1 MERKSQAVWTVSKVS
16 LTLVLVAA
24 CLPRSAQPPAYAAL
38 PTHASPAISA
48 VVVGRRVV
56 LVASQ
61 EHGSSGATVLV
72 ELFPPEARRR
82 GPIRARPLAG
92 GRPLDPK
99 IAAAAGDLQ
108 VWPDM
113 EDAGPGPVTVTWQ
126 VAPLAGAAIEV
137 ELGGVCVETDCEPM
151 TIVVPLDY
159 RP

>member
-1 MERKSQAVWTVSKVS
+1 MERKRQAVWTVSRVS
-16 LTLVLVAA
+16 LTLVLLAA
-24 CLPRSAQPPAYAAL
+24 CPSRPGQPPVYAAL

-48 VVVGRRVV
+48 VAVGRRVV

-61 EHGSSGATVLV
+61 EHDARGATVLV

-92 GRPLDPK
+92 GRPLDP
-99 IAAAAGDLQ
+99 AVAGDLQ

-113 EDAGPGPVTVTWQ
+113 EDAAPGPVTVNWR

-137 ELGGVCVETDCEPM
+137 ELGAVCVETDCEPM
-151 TIVVPLDY
+151 TIVVPLNFVDP
-159 RP
+159 RH